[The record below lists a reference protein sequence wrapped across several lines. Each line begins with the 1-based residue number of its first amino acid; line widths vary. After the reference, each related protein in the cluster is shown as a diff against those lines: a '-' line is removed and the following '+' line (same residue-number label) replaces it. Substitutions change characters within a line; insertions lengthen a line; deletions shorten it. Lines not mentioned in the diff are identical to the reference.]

1 MQRHRLLPLPAVV
14 LAAVTAGSLALSGC
28 GTSAPQPEAAG
39 SSATTAAQASTAS
52 AQATRSASATA
63 SASTVSG
70 LPTAPGYEAGQIP
83 PVPLFTLPDLSLLT
97 SSASSFTPDL
107 TRDISSV
114 PGVTVAPARCDEAGT
129 LQSSGRTA
137 TFYGDG
143 SGTYSDS
150 DTTVNNYGD
159 GSGTYTDGTVVINN
173 YGDGSGN
180 YTDSATGITINVY
193 GDGSGTYT
201 DGTLTVNVYGDG
213 SGNWTNNATGEV
225 INIYGD
231 GSGNYTNTTTGVV
244 INNYGDGSGNYTDS
258 ANNLVINNYGDG
270 TGYVNE
276 VEVEVEDLPQVP
288 SIGDFPTIDAINPV
302 ESCGTVITLE
312 DGVLF
317 DFGSSQVRA
326 DAADTLT
333 ALAGVLTDSGAPSAF
348 VYGHTDSVSDEAFNQ
363 TLSEERAQAVA
374 DALRAQGVTATLESA
389 GYGETQPVAPNENPD
404 GTDNPAGRQL
414 NRRVE
419 VFVPAF

>member
-1 MQRHRLLPLPAVV
+1 MQRHRLLPLPTVV
-14 LAAVTAGSLALSGC
+14 LAALTAGSLALSGC
-28 GTSAPQPEAAG
+28 GTSASDAETTAAPAAAAG
-39 SSATTAAQASTAS
+39 SSAATDP
-52 AQATRSASATA
+52 ATRAASVSASA
-63 SASTVSG
+63 SASSG
-70 LPTAPGYEAGQIP
+70 LPAAPGYEAGQIP

-97 SSASSFTPDL
+97 SAGSVFTPDL

-129 LQSSGRTA
+129 LQSSDRTA

-159 GSGTYTDGTVVINN
+159 GSGNYTSGTVTINN

-180 YTDSATGITINVY
+180 YTDTATGIVINVY
-193 GDGSGTYT
+193 GDGSGNYA

-213 SGNWTNNATGEV
+213 SGNWSNSATGEV
-225 INIYGD
+225 INLYGD
-231 GSGNYTNTTTGVV
+231 GSGNYSNGTVT
-244 INNYGDGSGNYTDS
+244 INNYGDGSGNYTDT
-258 ANNLVINNYGDG
+258 ATGLTINNYGDG
-270 TGYVNE
+270 NGEVNG
-276 VEVEVEDLPQVP
+276 VEVEVEDLPAVP
-288 SIGDFPTIDAINPV
+288 DIGDFPTIDAINPV
-302 ESCGTVITLE
+302 ESCGTVITVE

-326 DAADTLT
+326 DAAETLA
-333 ALAGVLTDSGAPSAF
+333 ALAGVLTDSGAPLAY

-363 TLSEERAQAVA
+363 TLSEDRAAAVA
-374 DALRAQGVTATLESA
+374 EALRAQAVTATLESA

-404 GTDNPAGRQL
+404 GSDNPAGRQL